1 MLLLVL
7 KTPPSESS
15 ESAPGSTRSRRQNDV
30 ILRTL
35 YAVRIG
41 TLECSLYWGHAS

>member
-15 ESAPGSTRSRRQNDV
+15 ESASGSHAGSTRSRRQNDV
-30 ILRTL
+30 ILRTP

-41 TLECSLYWGHAS
+41 TLECSLY